1 MQCVCDKTGEATVIK
16 VSGRLNAASAGEFD
30 RECGPW
36 IDEQGTYLV
45 LDLEELDYIS
55 SAGLR
60 CILTVAKRLK
70 ANGGKLAMCGLQGM
84 VEEVVNLSGFA
95 AYIPIFPSVSEAL

>member
-16 VSGRLNAASAGEFD
+16 VSGRLNAAFAPEFD
-30 RECGPW
+30 QECGKW
-36 IDEQGTYLV
+36 IDEEGTYLV

-60 CILTVAKRLK
+60 CILMVAKRLK
-70 ANGGKLAMCGLQGM
+70 AKGGKLAMCGLQGM

-95 AYIPIFPSVSEAL
+95 AYIPIFPSVPEAL